1 MNRSI
6 EEINK
11 IVDIVMTDE
20 DVWDAINDRILAQD
34 LERLKM
40 ERAHEEGKKE
50 GKKENSIEIAKEMLK
65 EGFDIEKIAKITGLE
80 ESDVIKLK
88 N

>member
-11 IVDIVMTDE
+11 IVDIVMTDD

-40 ERAHEEGKKE
+40 ARAHEEGEKE
-50 GKKENSIEIAKEMLK
+50 KSIKIAKEMLK
-65 EGFDIEKIAKITGLE
+65 KGFDITDIAEITGLE
-80 ESDVIKLK
+80 ESEVMELK